1 MRSLWL
7 VNVLLGVALTILL
20 EGIVSLAL
28 DRPSSIFAVTTEA
41 PHVRR
46 AVPASG
52 AEPTPVPAPLAVP
65 PLSDFAVVVEKDLFR
80 NPNPEPPMSVAGRP
94 AAAPLPQAPL
104 PVLVGTLFVGD
115 DRKAV
120 LKDQNRTESYGVG
133 ERVGGGTLVEIET
146 DRVVIQRDGTS
157 VEVLLRASMEGS
169 TGSRSAGR
177 APGRVQTSP
186 PPAPVE
192 PLSTAAP
199 GPSWAPAAPA
209 PAEAQEAGVAPS
221 QKTLP
226 AALTRGPLSR
236 VERMERVR
244 QGLERRNQLRRE
256 QAGTE
261 TP

>member
-7 VNVLLGVALTILL
+7 VNVLLGVAVMILL

-41 PHVRR
+41 PHARR
-46 AVPASG
+46 AVPAAG
-52 AEPTPVPAPLAVP
+52 AEPAPVPAPLAVP

-80 NPNPEPPMSVAGRP
+80 NPNPEPPVPVAGRP

-133 ERVGGGTLVEIET
+133 ARVGGGTLVEIET

-177 APGRVQTSP
+177 APARIPAGPAAERGP
-186 PPAPVE
+186 APAPVA
-192 PLSTAAP
+192 PFSAA
-199 GPSWAPAAPA
+199 APAAPP
-209 PAEAQEAGVAPS
+209 PAAEVQEAGATS

-226 AALTRGPLSR
+226 PALTKGPLSR